1 MRVLIGGII
10 VAMLAVVYLPADAAA
25 EEELFDT
32 KAAAAHIEKGIHHL
46 KSKKTDAAIQEFE
59 EAVAAAPEAE
69 AYYLLGY
76 AYYLKSKSGD
86 EDARQKSIEN
96 FDMAYQI
103 NPNFSPNKFKPA
115 EPIAVPAGKPSG
127 ESIPATLAP
136 ASKLAPAPPAAPAQ
150 PQSPPAAEQP
160 KQ

>member
-1 MRVLIGGII
+1 MRALLGGVII
-10 VAMLAVVYLPADAAA
+10 AALAFACLPATAVA

-32 KAAAAHIEKGIHHL
+32 KAAAAHIEKGIHLL
-46 KSKKTDAAIQEFE
+46 KAKKTDAAIQEFE

-76 AYYLKSKSGD
+76 AYYLKSKTGD
-86 EDARQKSIEN
+86 DDARQKSIEN

-115 EPIAVPAGKPSG
+115 EPLPGPAARQGGDVTPAAAAPAG
-127 ESIPATLAP
+127 TLAIP
-136 ASKLAPAPPAAPAQ
+136 PVQPAPSAPAAP
-150 PQSPPAAEQP
+150 AEQP